1 MPSHKHREKKIRQDE
16 KRKTRNTKVKSKIK
30 TLSKKVRAAAV
41 ATDTAD
47 MDKLV
52 REAAAAID
60 SAATKGVIHKRAAS
74 RRVSRLAKLRNK
86 STTAQPTAVQSTEA
100 AE

>member
-1 MPSHKHREKKIRQDE
+1 MPSHKHRLKKIRQDE
-16 KRKTRNTKVKSKIK
+16 KRVARNTKVKSEIK
-30 TLSKKVRAAAV
+30 TLSKNVRAV
-41 ATDTAD
+41 AESTDTAD

-52 REAAAAID
+52 RDAAAVID

-74 RRVSRLAKLRNK
+74 RRVSRLAKLKNK
-86 STTAQPTAVQSTEA
+86 VAAKANA

>member
-1 MPSHKHREKKIRQDE
+1 MPSHKHRLKKIRQDE
-16 KRKTRNTKVKSKIK
+16 KRVARNTKVKSEIK
-30 TLSKKVRAAAV
+30 TLSKKVRAV
-41 ATDTAD
+41 AESTDTAD

-52 REAAAAID
+52 RDAAAVID

-74 RRVSRLAKLRNK
+74 RRVSRLAKLKNK
-86 STTAQPTAVQSTEA
+86 VAAKADA

>member
-16 KRKTRNTKVKSKIK
+16 KRRARNIKVKSEIK
-30 TLSKKVRAAAV
+30 TLSKKARAAADS
-41 ATDTAD
+41 TEIAD

-52 REAAAAID
+52 RDASSVID
-60 SAATKGVIHKRAAS
+60 SAAIKGIIHKRAAS
-74 RRVSRLAKLRNK
+74 RRVSRLAKLKNK
-86 STTAQPTAVQSTEA
+86 TAAKQSSEA